1 MTQPDFGF
9 TKETV
14 WTSVSPEYVPS
25 WGVKEALR
33 EVLQEA
39 VDVRRRYKAEV
50 RAGWSR
56 GFVTVSDDGPGI
68 PRSALAL
75 GRSGKRGDGS
85 LIGQFGEGLKLAC
98 LVAARNGRRMS
109 VETVGYSFS
118 PGIARDER
126 LGCDVLVFFIEE
138 NTKKKGTRVRVEAS
152 EEEFDA
158 ARSLFLPDHGKKD
171 RVFSPGGRVY
181 VNGLLVRER
190 PDLLFSYSFW
200 GDLKSLQ
207 NRDRSSIDE
216 AALRKKVA
224 SALAGAPA
232 EILKVLFREVAGRSP
247 ERFEAGLNPYDF
259 PPDAPQ
265 RPGAWRRAFAEA
277 FGKKACLSRDP
288 RSDLEAENQGW
299 RVLKLPWGWGRFCEE
314 RLKVPTSAAALRGN
328 RRSPRAVPLSG
339 LDADERAVLSWARRL
354 VKRFCADPGKVR
366 VAVPGSLGAFGDS
379 SGSGEKTL
387 GLYSSEKGTV
397 WLDRTVLKDARE
409 ALKILLHETLHKRSG
424 APDATRRFED
434 AWNDLAADL
443 VLSLTKSRPRLRKE
457 ACRIDLR
464 LQDDPR

>member
-1 MTQPDFGF
+1 MLTQPDFGF

-14 WTSVSPEYVPS
+14 WTSVSPDYVPS

-39 VDVRRRYKAEV
+39 VDVRRRYKAKV
-50 RAGWSR
+50 RVGWSR

-75 GRSGKRGDGS
+75 GRSGKRGDDS

-126 LGCDVLVFFIEE
+126 LDCDVLVFFIEE
-138 NTKKKGTRVRVEAS
+138 NAKKKGTRVRVEAS
-152 EEEFDA
+152 EEEFEA
-158 ARSLFLPDHGKKD
+158 ARSLFLPDARKKKD
-171 RVFSPGGRVY
+171 GVFLPGGKVY
-181 VNGLLVRER
+181 VNGLLVQER
-190 PDLLFSYSFW
+190 PDLLFSYLFW

-207 NRDRSSIDE
+207 NRDRSSLDE
-216 AALRKKVA
+216 AALRKKA
-224 SALAGAPA
+224 AAALSSAPS
-232 EILKVLFREVAGRSP
+232 EILKMLLREVSGPSP
-247 ERFEAGLNPYDF
+247 ERFEAGLSPYDF
-259 PPDAPQ
+259 PPDAPRFPQ

-277 FGKKACLSRDP
+277 FGKKACLSCDP
-288 RSDLEAENQGW
+288 RSDLEAQNHGW
-299 RVLKLPWGWGRFCEE
+299 RVLKLPWGWGMFCEE
-314 RLKVPTSAAALRGN
+314 RLNVPTSAAALRGN
-328 RRSPRAVPLSG
+328 RRSPGAVPLSG
-339 LDADERAVLSWARRL
+339 LDADERAALSWARRL

-366 VAVPGSLGAFGDS
+366 VAVPGSLEAFGDS

-387 GLYSSEKGTV
+387 GLYSSEKGAV

-434 AWNDLAADL
+434 AWNDLAVDL
-443 VLSLTKSRPRLRKE
+443 VLSLTKSRPKLKKE
-457 ACRIDLR
+457 AC
-464 LQDDPR
+464 